1 MKKKLVYSQNN
12 QLYFKDLK
20 IIDDM
25 VSYKSTLN
33 KTCINILKLLWQE
46 ELYPT
51 QVAKRLRIDSQKV
64 YYYFRKL
71 EKSGLIKVTSK
82 QEIKGALAKYYR
94 TAAPAFGMELPL
106 GESNITDDTPD
117 LKNLILS
124 DSIESPAK
132 RKLKNIFE
140 PFTVNNNFNGLI
152 VVGSPDPHGPFK
164 ARARDGHYAIYL
176 SILLGNLINLNP
188 LKNSEK
194 IDEWVK
200 LDVEVRAE
208 NRVNE
213 NLIVIGGPGVNM
225 VTAELNKHLPIFL
238 LGESYGEA
246 PKAIFGSELYSDLN
260 DRSYKEETI
269 GYIIKQPNP
278 FNHQKTIIV
287 LAGLGRRGTKAAV
300 LALTHFYDELISAR
314 ESKTEFAHVVRG
326 VDLAG
331 HGSINNIEIL
341 E

>member
-1 MKKKLVYSQNN
+1 MKKKLVYSDNN
-12 QLYFKDLK
+12 QLYYKDLK
-20 IIDDM
+20 IIDDIG
-25 VSYKSTLN
+25 SYKSTIN
-33 KTCINILKLLWQE
+33 KTCLNILKLLWQE

-51 QVAKRLRIDSQKV
+51 QVAKRLRLDPQKV
-64 YYYFRKL
+64 YYYIRKL

-94 TAAPAFGMELPL
+94 TTAPAFGMELPL
-106 GESNITDDTPD
+106 GETNITKEVPD
-117 LKNLILS
+117 LGNLLIS
-124 DSIESPAK
+124 EAIESPEK
-132 RKLKNIFE
+132 KKLKNIFA
-140 PFTVNNNFNGLI
+140 PFNENNNFNGLI

-176 SILLGNLINLNP
+176 SILLGNLISLKP
-188 LKNSEK
+188 SKNSDK

-208 NRVNE
+208 NRLDE
-213 NLIVIGGPGVNM
+213 NLIVIGGPGVNLI
-225 VTAELNKHLPIFL
+225 TAELNKHLPIYL
-238 LGESYGEA
+238 LGEAYGEA
-246 PKAIFGSELYSDLN
+246 PKAIFGSELYSDHT

-278 FNHQKTIIV
+278 FNKKRTVIV

-300 LALTHFYDELISAR
+300 LALTRFYDELISGR
-314 ESKTEFAHVVRG
+314 ESSTQFAHVVRG

-331 HGSINNIEIL
+331 HGSIDNIEIL